1 MRAKPNLGETQ
12 EGEGFVSL
20 LYTLP
25 YTQKI
30 ENAEASLF
38 PKDGTK
44 IFPAVASVKRYYKPD
59 ITVDGGRASFLTSKV
74 EPAPFR
80 CSGPHSPSKVE
91 GVAGTI
97 AMGRRLT
104 TFGSNETSTR
114 NVLR

>member
-1 MRAKPNLGETQ
+1 MS
-12 EGEGFVSL
+12 SL
-20 LYTLP
+20 LQSHM
-25 YTQKI
+25 QKI
-30 ENAEASLF
+30 ENAEASHA
-38 PKDGTK
+38 K

-59 ITVDGGRASFLTSKV
+59 ITVDGGRASSLIPQD
-74 EPAPFR
+74 EPTPFR

-104 TFGSNETSTR
+104 TFGSNETLTG